1 MERVYAPQKQKF
13 VSQQLKDSL
22 TQDSKRLS
30 GDILQPV
37 GSLPQLL
44 EPFPLLPEPLEPPDE
59 EPGPA
64 CHRHHGHRPLHEAP
78 GHVTAS
84 PTPSSALQQPGG

>member
-1 MERVYAPQKQKF
+1 MERGYAPRKHKN
-13 VSQQLKDSL
+13 VSQQLNYFL

-84 PTPSSALQQPGG
+84 PTTSYALQQPGG